1 MNQLAERL
9 KAEEADRRTFSDGSA
24 IGFGDGDEYLVRE
37 SALHLGIEDD
47 LFALKELEVFYDSKH
62 QALWTYMRPEG
73 RPSFTPTM
81 LHDFEH
87 WQRLISASFGPE
99 KVPLRYLVLGSRS
112 PSVFCFGGDLYLFQK
127 LIKQRNREAL
137 VHYGHRCVQIL
148 HRNMK
153 ALDLPMLTVGLVQGA
168 ALGGGFEALM
178 SFDYIIAERTA
189 TFGLPE
195 VLFGLFPGMGAHAFL
210 TRKIGAAGADRMITS
225 NQTYTAEDLYALGL
239 VQQLAEPGEGLK
251 ACREFIAK
259 SDRRHAGLVNARR
272 AARLASPLH
281 LSELERITEIW
292 ADTALQLSD
301 QDLKIMNR
309 LTRAQDKVAGIA

>member
-1 MNQLAERL
+1 MNQLAGRL
-9 KAEEADRRTFSDGSA
+9 KTVEADKRTFSDGSA
-24 IGFGDGDEYLVRE
+24 IGFGEGDEYLVRE
-37 SALHLGIEDD
+37 SALHLAIEDD
-47 LFALKELEVFYDSKH
+47 LFALKELEVFYDSQM

-81 LHDFEH
+81 LHDFEN

-99 KVPLRYLVLGSRS
+99 KVPLRYLVLGSRC
-112 PSVFCFGGDLYLFQK
+112 PNVFCFGGDLYLFQK

-148 HRNMK
+148 HRNMR
-153 ALDLPMLTVGLVQGA
+153 ALDLPVLTVGLVQGA

-195 VLFGLFPGMGAHAFL
+195 ILFGLFPGMGAHAFL
-210 TRKIGAAGADRMITS
+210 TRKIGAAAADRMITS
-225 NQTYTAEDLYALGL
+225 NQTYSAEELYSLGL
-239 VQQLAEPGEGLK
+239 VQQLAEPGEGLQ
-251 ACREFIAK
+251 ACRDFIAK
-259 SDRRHAGLVNARR
+259 SGRRHAGLVNARR
-272 AARLASPLH
+272 AARMASPLH
-281 LSELERITEIW
+281 LAELERITEIW

-301 QDLKIMNR
+301 QDLKVMSR
-309 LTRAQDKVAGIA
+309 LTRAQDKVAGMA